1 MITVSKSELK
11 ARMLEYFRR
20 VEQTGEE
27 ILVTSHNVPTLRVVP
42 VRKRKSVEEAFAD
55 LRGKVSL
62 DDSIMQPETD
72 EWELEDDPA

>member
-55 LRGKVSL
+55 LRGKATL
-62 DDSIMQPETD
+62 DDSIMQPDTD
-72 EWELEDDPA
+72 EWGLDDDPA